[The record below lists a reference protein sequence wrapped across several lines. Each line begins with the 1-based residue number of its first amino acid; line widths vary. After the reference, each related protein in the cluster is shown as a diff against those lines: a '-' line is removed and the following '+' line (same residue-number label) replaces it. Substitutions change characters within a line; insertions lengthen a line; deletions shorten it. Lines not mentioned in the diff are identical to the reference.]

1 MSGSCLCLGVSGVSG
16 VHCTGD
22 SELLELVTAQSSS
35 EPEPET
41 DQGGLRE
48 AADQSALCSLPR
60 LDQSEAAWRSRDLCV
75 DQSEAGGDQE
85 AAPVQQA
92 RHHPRHPE
100 AGGVRPRLPGG
111 AGALPQE
118 TL

>member
-60 LDQSEAAWRSRDLCV
+60 LDQSEAAWWSRDLCV
-75 DQSEAGGDQE
+75 DQSEARGDQE
-85 AAPVQQA
+85 RSRCLTRCTWSETREARDTVTVAPPSIREAA
-92 RHHPRHPE
+92 
-100 AGGVRPRLPGG
+100 
-111 AGALPQE
+111 
-118 TL
+118 